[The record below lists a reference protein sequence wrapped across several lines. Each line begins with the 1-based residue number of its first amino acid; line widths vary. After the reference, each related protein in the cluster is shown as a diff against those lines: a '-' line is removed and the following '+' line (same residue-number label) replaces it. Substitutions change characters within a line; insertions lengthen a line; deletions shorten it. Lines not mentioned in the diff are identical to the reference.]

1 MSSRYD
7 PCALQKRAQLWRIEA
22 EAVTLQAL
30 REFCLEEAQNCER
43 RAILSTATPVL
54 RQV

>member
-30 REFCLEEAQNCER
+30 REFCLEEVQNER
-43 RAILSTATPVL
+43 RAILSIATPVL